1 MWEKEE
7 LYFNTDR
14 YFDVVIHAIESADVS
29 VDVEMYIF
37 NLDTLGVEVL
47 DALTLASARG
57 VRVRLIVDGLG
68 SPDWSS
74 SQIRRLAAINVFVR
88 VYHPLP
94 PPFSKLFSHRLI
106 KPSTVFRLLRTIN
119 KRTHKKQFII
129 DGYRAFVGSM
139 NISDAHRGW
148 RETSVHVEG
157 NDIVY
162 LKNCYESTWSRSYNP
177 NRKSAKRLVGVKT
190 GVEAVLNTE
199 GLVRTNITRKQRRQ
213 VNQDLLSRI
222 TKSEKRVWL
231 TSAYF
236 VPAPRIIRCLI
247 IAAKAGVEVRLLLP
261 RRSDVRIVRWVSMLF
276 YQSLMNAGI
285 TIYEYLPSML
295 HAKTLIV
302 DDWVSIGTSNL
313 NHRSFYHDLEVDI
326 VLTHQKSIGQ
336 LVKQFTSDVGNS
348 DCVTQDW
355 LKQRPI
361 LTWIAA
367 YLGSMLRWWM

>member
-7 LYFNTDR
+7 LYFNTSQYFESVIR
-14 YFDVVIHAIESADVS
+14 YIDNAKSS

-37 NLDTLGVEVL
+37 NLDTLGTKIL
-47 DALTLASARG
+47 DALIRASERG
-57 VRVRLIVDGLG
+57 VRVRLIIDGLG
-68 SPDWSS
+68 SSDWSS
-74 SQIRRLAAINVFVR
+74 QQIRHLAEQNVFVR

-94 PPFSKLFSHRLI
+94 PPFSRLFSRRLI
-106 KPSTVFRLLRTIN
+106 KPSTAFRLLRRIN

-129 DGYRAFVGSM
+129 DGSRAFVGSM
-139 NISDAHRGW
+139 NISDEHKGW

-157 NDIVY
+157 PELVF
-162 LKNCYESTWSRSYNP
+162 LEKSYESTWDRSYNP
-177 NRKSAKRLVGVKT
+177 NRKEAKRILVT
-190 GVEAVLNTE
+190 GSKMEFTTE
-199 GLVRTNITRKQRRQ
+199 GLVRTNITRKQRQKINR
-213 VNQDLLSRI
+213 DLLARI
-222 TKSEKRVWL
+222 KKAEKRVWL

-236 VPAPRIIRCLI
+236 VPSPRIIRHLT

-261 RRSDVRIVRWVSMLF
+261 RQSDVRIVRWVSMLL
-276 YQSLMNAGI
+276 YQSLLNAGI

-313 NHRSFYHDLEVDI
+313 NHRSIYHDLEVDI
-326 VLTHQKSIGQ
+326 VLNQKNSIGQ
-336 LVKQFTSDVGNS
+336 LVRQFTSDVANS

-355 LKQRPI
+355 LKTRPV

>member
-7 LYFNTDR
+7 LYFNANL
-14 YFDVVIHAIESADVS
+14 YFKSVIHFIENAKSS

-37 NLDTLGVEVL
+37 NLDTLGTKVL
-47 DALTLASARG
+47 DALIRASERG
-57 VRVRLIVDGLG
+57 ARVRLIVDGLG

-74 SQIRRLAAINVFVR
+74 MHIRHLAEQNVFVR

-94 PPFSKLFSHRLI
+94 PPFSKLFSRRLI
-106 KPSTVFRLLRTIN
+106 KPSTAFRLLRRIN
-119 KRTHKKQFII
+119 KRSHKKQFII
-129 DGYRAFVGSM
+129 DGTKAFVGSM
-139 NISDAHRGW
+139 NISDEHKGW

-157 NDIVY
+157 PELVY
-162 LKNCYESTWSRSYNP
+162 LKKSYESTWERSYNP
-177 NRKSAKRLVGVKT
+177 NRKKAKKIPVSDSKLASA
-190 GVEAVLNTE
+190 TE

-213 VNQDLLSRI
+213 ANRELLARI
-222 TKSEKRVWL
+222 KMAEKRVWL

-236 VPAPRIIRCLI
+236 VPSPRIIRSLT

-261 RRSDVRIVRWVSMLF
+261 RQSDVRIVRWVSMLL
-276 YQSLMNAGI
+276 YQSLLSAGI

-326 VLTHQKSIGQ
+326 VLSQKDSISQ
-336 LVKQFTSDVGNS
+336 LVTQFTSDVGNS
-348 DCVTQDW
+348 DSVTEDW
-355 LKQRPI
+355 LKTRPV